1 MERLMEGRWC
11 VCTKTS
17 AHEGVA
23 WCVGGWVTPRR
34 LGDSW
39 LWEEQTVILFA
50 EKVTVRRGSWLQKKK
65 VMDLVLPYWFEAF
78 VGYPRRDGWKIAG
91 HLSPELKREIW
102 AGERQGGSSLY
113 DDGWLSES
121 ESEVAQSCLT
131 LCDPVDCSLPGSSL
145 HGILQA
151 RVLEWVAMPFSRG
164 SSQPWVSCIAGRH
177 FNLWATR
184 EAQRIVLFSWDV
196 LGVGGSPAVIPGW
209 AEEERKAK

>member
-91 HLSPELKREIW
+91 HLSPELRREIW
-102 AGERQGGSSLY
+102 AGVMYLAIISNGWDRMPSLWMRLPGRKCSERGPKPQEPQLFRVWKRVCKGGLRRGGFREVGGKPGEWGDDD
-113 DDGWLSES
+113 DDGGGHDYWNMKVL
-121 ESEVAQSCLT
+121 VVINDT
-131 LCDPVDCSLPGSSL
+131 VISLMTTKSY
-145 HGILQA
+145 
-151 RVLEWVAMPFSRG
+151 
-164 SSQPWVSCIAGRH
+164 
-177 FNLWATR
+177 
-184 EAQRIVLFSWDV
+184 
-196 LGVGGSPAVIPGW
+196 
-209 AEEERKAK
+209 